1 MVVSM
6 AIAVEQVE
14 EGHVYKVQQPV
25 YYINEVLYESKAKY
39 PHVQKLLYALLI
51 TSRKLCHN
59 FDEHKVTVVS
69 DFPIG
74 DVLCNRDATG
84 CISKWSVE
92 LGGQNIEFVSCK
104 AIKSQVLADF
114 IAEWTEAQ

>member
-1 MVVSM
+1 MLS
-6 AIAVEQVE
+6 
-14 EGHVYKVQQPV
+14 K
-25 YYINEVLYESKAKY
+25 SKAKY

-51 TSRKLCHN
+51 TSRKLRHY

-69 DFPIG
+69 DFPLG
-74 DVLCNRDATG
+74 DILRNQDATG

-92 LGGQNIEFVSCK
+92 LRAQNIEFVSRK

-114 IAEWTEAQ
+114 IAKWTEAQQPTPTVILDH